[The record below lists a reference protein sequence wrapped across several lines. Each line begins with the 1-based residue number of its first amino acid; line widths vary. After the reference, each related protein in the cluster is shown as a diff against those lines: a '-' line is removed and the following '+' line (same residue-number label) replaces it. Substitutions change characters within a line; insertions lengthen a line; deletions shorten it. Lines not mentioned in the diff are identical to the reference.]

1 MRTRLTLRAWG
12 VMAGSVAL
20 LVAGQLLGYPM
31 LRVLAGAGLAA
42 VLVSVLT
49 VVRRPKVTVERVLY
63 PDRVECGQPALA
75 RLMVRNESTRRQP
88 AFVAAD
94 TAGAHQSEVAVTA
107 LAPNGVATY
116 HYELPT
122 ARRGPLPVGPLL
134 LRRSDPFGLVSCQ
147 VSIGDTATLLVHPKR
162 YAARTAAGIRQ
173 RHHFEGPVS
182 AGPLRGSIDLRRLR
196 EYVPGDEV
204 RHVHWKASARAG
216 RLMVREYVDPDQP
229 RLQVLLDTRSTALT
243 ADQFDTAVSVAASIL
258 VVAAQSGQRLR
269 LTTQCGT
276 DHDVQS
282 VSDLLDELA
291 TVVQSTTTTNLLE
304 ALPVARD
311 GGALV
316 VLTGDTAGLAEV
328 PNLSASYRPVVCI
341 DLTHDE
347 PSVHTGA
354 GVHVIRAEAAQT
366 AVDAWNSVPV

>member
-1 MRTRLTLRAWG
+1 MTTRLTLRAWG
-12 VMAGSVAL
+12 VLGGSVAL

-31 LRVLAGAGLAA
+31 LQVLAGAGLAV

-75 RLMVRNESTRRQP
+75 RLVVRNEATRRQP

-94 TAGAHQSEVAVTA
+94 TAGRHQSEVAVAA
-107 LAPNGVATY
+107 LAPNGAATY

-122 ARRGPLPVGPLL
+122 SRRGPVPVGPLL
-134 LRRSDPFGLVSCQ
+134 LRRSDPFGLVSCR
-147 VSIGDTATLLVHPKR
+147 VSIGSAATLLVHPKR
-162 YAARTAAGIRQ
+162 YAARTASGIRQ

-182 AGPLRGSIDLRRLR
+182 QLRGSIDLRRLR

-229 RLQVLLDTRSTALT
+229 RLQVVLDTRTSVLS

-269 LTTQCGT
+269 LTTPCGT

-291 TVVQSTTTTNLLE
+291 RIEQSTTTSNLLE
-304 ALPVARD
+304 SLPAVRD

-316 VLTGDTAGLAEV
+316 VLTGDTAD
-328 PNLSASYRPVVCI
+328 LSTVRTSYRPVVCV
-341 DLTHDE
+341 DVTHE
-347 PSVHTGA
+347 EAALHTAA
-354 GVHVIRAEAAQT
+354 GVHVIHADNAQN
-366 AVDAWNSVPV
+366 AVDAWNVVPT

>member
-12 VMAGSVAL
+12 LLAGSVAL
-20 LVAGQLLGYPM
+20 LVAGQLLGYP
-31 LRVLAGAGLAA
+31 LLQVLAGAGLAV

-49 VVRRPKVTVERVLY
+49 VVRRPKVVVERVLY

-75 RLMVRNESTRRQP
+75 RLLVRNESTRRQP

-94 TAGAHQSEVAVTA
+94 SAGPHQSEVAVAA

-122 ARRGPLPVGPLL
+122 SRRGPVAVGPLV
-134 LRRSDPFGLVSCQ
+134 LRRSDPFGLVSCR
-147 VSIGDTATLLVHPKR
+147 VSIGSAATLLVHPKR
-162 YAARTAAGIRQ
+162 YAARTATGIRQ

-229 RLQVLLDTRSTALT
+229 RLQLVLDTRTSALT
-243 ADQFDTAVSVAASIL
+243 AGQFDTAVSVAASIL

-269 LTTQCGT
+269 LTTPCGT
-276 DHDVQS
+276 DHDVQA

-291 TVVQSTTTTNLLE
+291 KLEQSATTNNPLE
-304 ALPVARD
+304 ALPVTRD

-316 VLTGDTAGLAEV
+316 VLTGAGLADL
-328 PNLSASYRPVVCI
+328 PNLRSSYRPVVYI

-347 PSVHTGA
+347 QAFHNAA
-354 GVHVIRAEAAQT
+354 GVHVIHAGSAQS
-366 AVDAWNSVPV
+366 AVDAWNAVPA

>member
-1 MRTRLTLRAWG
+1 MNTRLTLRAWA
-12 VMAGSVAL
+12 VLAGSAAL
-20 LVAGQLLGYPM
+20 LVAGQLLGYP
-31 LRVLAGAGLAA
+31 LLQVLAGAGIAV

-49 VVRRPKVTVERVLY
+49 VVRRPKVAVERVLY

-75 RLMVRNESTRRQP
+75 RLVVRNESTRRQP

-94 TAGAHQSEVAVTA
+94 SVGPHQSEVSVAA
-107 LAPNGVATY
+107 LAPAGVATY

-122 ARRGPLPVGPLL
+122 SRRGPVPVGPLV
-134 LRRSDPFGLVSCQ
+134 LRRSDPFGLVTCR
-147 VSIGDTATLLVHPKR
+147 VSIGTAATLLVHPRR
-162 YAARTAAGIRQ
+162 YAARPATGIRQ

-229 RLQVLLDTRSTALT
+229 RLQVLLDTRTSALT
-243 ADQFDTAVSVAASIL
+243 PDQFDTAVSVAASIA

-269 LTTQCGT
+269 LTTPCGT

-291 TVVQSTTTTNLLE
+291 QLEQSQQSANLLE
-304 ALPVARD
+304 FLPIGPD
-311 GGALV
+311 GGALA
-316 VLTGDTAGLAEV
+316 VLTGDAAGLTEV
-328 PNLSASYRPVVCI
+328 PKLRSSYRPIVCI
-341 DLTHDE
+341 DVTHDE
-347 PSVHTGA
+347 PAVHTA
-354 GVHVIRAEAAQT
+354 LGVHVVHADSAQN
-366 AVDAWNSVPV
+366 AVDAWNSVPA